1 MWFFLPL
8 WVGSPRSATPP
19 GKLSLRK
26 DLQEPLFAQAGKRSS
41 QEARQASLP
50 QGKIG
55 LTVPGGA
62 RCQSVWHL
70 TGALLTSA
78 PPLHG
83 HPNQDPGLLGE
94 GFGCGFLKT
103 AKGYSNENSV
113 TGKEE
118 HCMDF
123 QGVFWT
129 TSLKLHRENQA
140 LCAPMLGTQLR
151 TQGCLHMNQECSWQS
166 EVH

>member
-8 WVGSPRSATPP
+8 WDGSPRSTPALGIEP
-19 GKLSLRK
+19 LRK

-94 GFGCGFLKT
+94 GFGCGFVKT
-103 AKGYSNENSV
+103 AKGYCNEKSLR
-113 TGKEE
+113 GKGE
-118 HCMDF
+118 HCMVLL
-123 QGVFWT
+123 QNSVLYKEMGTNAKKLGVINSCDKIYEEINLF
-129 TSLKLHRENQA
+129 
-140 LCAPMLGTQLR
+140 
-151 TQGCLHMNQECSWQS
+151 
-166 EVH
+166 